1 MPRVPRAALLP
12 TLAMLLLAEP
22 AAALQIVDARDGE
35 TALAKVSRQEVTRIA
50 FERGRIRRIT
60 GNTGE
65 FVLEKDDEQG
75 QLFVRPIDPA
85 STKPVN
91 LFLSTDKSTVA
102 LLLQPV
108 DMPSDSIV
116 IRQAR
121 AASDAPP
128 RLESASR
135 HVRMVK
141 NLLLALAQ
149 DALPEDMEVRE
160 VARELLLWPD
170 TRFVLRRS
178 LVGAAVVAEKFELTN
193 LASTRLELAESD
205 LFKRGVM
212 GVSIERP
219 TLASGESTPVF
230 VIRERRSDD

>member
-1 MPRVPRAALLP
+1 
-12 TLAMLLLAEP
+12 MLLLAEP
-22 AAALQIVDARDGE
+22 AAALQIVDARDGD

-85 STKPVN
+85 STKPIN

-170 TRFVLRRS
+170 TRQHPAGTGGVRPLQTRRH
-178 LVGAAVVAEKFELTN
+178 GREHRAAHAGQRRVN
-193 LASTRLELAESD
+193 TRL
-205 LFKRGVM
+205 RHTG
-212 GVSIERP
+212 
-219 TLASGESTPVF
+219 ASQ
-230 VIRERRSDD
+230 R

>member
-1 MPRVPRAALLP
+1 MSRMPRVLLLP

-22 AAALQIVDARDGE
+22 ATALQIVDARDGE

-65 FVLEKDDEQG
+65 FLLERDDEQG
-75 QLFVRPIDPA
+75 HLFVRPIDPA
-85 STKPVN
+85 STKPIN
-91 LFLSTDKSTVA
+91 LFLSTDRSTVG

-116 IRQAR
+116 IRQAKGP
-121 AASDAPP
+121 AEVPD

-135 HVRMVK
+135 HVRTVK

-178 LVGAAVVAEKFELTN
+178 LVGEAVVAERFELTN
-193 LASTRLELAESD
+193 LASTRLELAEPD

-219 TLASGESTPVF
+219 TLASGETTSVF